1 MKTSFLVGLLAVC
14 LACGSGKTVLKG
26 HIENYNGETVSI
38 VPIDDY
44 DSRDTLQVD
53 ASGNFAYVPASEE
66 SQEYVL
72 SVHGFAPYNN
82 CIYLGTGD
90 QVEVNFVLSP
100 DKTMKV
106 QFAGDRAAENEY
118 LQAFDAFQNSRMGY
132 DQDML
137 ALPFAAYKAKFDEKE
152 QELQALLDKVADSE
166 LKKEFAREQHL
177 SFQNRRLN
185 YSYALASRVKEE
197 GQASDDDFAAFV
209 KSIDVNNPDECDQ
222 YMMWEIIT
230 WYQESDPEYKREN
243 WELDYLERLD
253 RLVSN
258 QEMKNAF
265 ATDRVKS
272 ALRAALG
279 KPFDALMARYNQM
292 CTDDSMRQE
301 VAEEY
306 AEYVR
311 VYTNLMPGKVAP
323 DFELISDK
331 GETLHLSDLYGQY
344 LFIDVWAT
352 WCGGC
357 VMEIPYME
365 KLQEHFANDK
375 RIKLISISWDYTQ
388 KVWLDYLKKRPA
400 TWAQYIVDKENMDVM
415 KKEYRMTG
423 IPRFLLLDPEGRIIS
438 IDYAR
443 PSEPECVEML
453 EKVINQ

>member
-1 MKTSFLVGLLAVC
+1 MK
-14 LACGSGKTVLKG
+14 
-26 HIENYNGETVSI
+26 
-38 VPIDDY
+38 
-44 DSRDTLQVD
+44 
-53 ASGNFAYVPASEE
+53 
-66 SQEYVL
+66 
-72 SVHGFAPYNN
+72 SV
-82 CIYLGTGD
+82 
-90 QVEVNFVLSP
+90 
-100 DKTMKV
+100 
-106 QFAGDRAAENEY
+106 
-118 LQAFDAFQNSRMGY
+118 
-132 DQDML
+132 
-137 ALPFAAYKAKFDEKE
+137 
-152 QELQALLDKVADSE
+152 
-166 LKKEFAREQHL
+166 
-177 SFQNRRLN
+177 
-185 YSYALASRVKEE
+185 
-197 GQASDDDFAAFV
+197 
-209 KSIDVNNPDECDQ
+209 DVNDPDECNE
-222 YMMWEIIT
+222 YIIWDIIN
-230 WYQESDPEYKREN
+230 WYQENDPECKMEDR
-243 WELDYLERLD
+243 ELDFLERLD

-272 ALRAALG
+272 AFRASLG
-279 KPFDALMARYNQM
+279 KPFDALVARYNQM

-331 GETLHLSDLYGQY
+331 GETLRLSDLFGQY

-400 TWAQYIVDKENMDVM
+400 TWAQYIVDEENMDVM
-415 KKEYRMTG
+415 KKEYRMTF

-443 PSEPECVEML
+443 PSDPECVEML
-453 EKVINQ
+453 EKAINQ